1 MLKRIGPALII
12 ATALLV
18 VSPATAI
25 PPGYKA
31 CKGTAYG
38 SFYRQLQ
45 VKNTTCD
52 RGRAVM
58 RSRAAYDFDTGGGA
72 KHPFGFY
79 CRRHAVQT
87 PGDPNGGLQYNCAKG
102 AKKVR
107 FFAHP

>member
-1 MLKRIGPALII
+1 MRHRIGLVPLTA
-12 ATALLV
+12 ATLLAAA
-18 VSPATAI
+18 PATAI
-25 PPGYKA
+25 PPGYTA

-45 VKNTTCD
+45 VKGTSCTT
-52 RGRAVM
+52 GRSVM
-58 RSRAAYDFDTGGGA
+58 RSRAAYDFDKGGER
-72 KHPFGFY
+72 HPQGFY

-102 AKKVR
+102 TKKVR